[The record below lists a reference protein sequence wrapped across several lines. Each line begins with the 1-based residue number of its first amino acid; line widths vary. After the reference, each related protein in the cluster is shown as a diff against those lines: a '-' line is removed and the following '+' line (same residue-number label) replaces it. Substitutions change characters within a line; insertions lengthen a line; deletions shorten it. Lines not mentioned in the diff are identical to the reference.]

1 MENGAASSGQ
11 VRREGGVKEGLVER
25 YYLLGGGGG
34 GGGVVVVVVV
44 VVMVCVCVW
53 CEAQQVN

>member
-1 MENGAASSGQ
+1 MALPRPFRFVA
-11 VRREGGVKEGLVER
+11 RGVKAGLVVR

-34 GGGVVVVVVV
+34 GVVVVVVVVV

>member
-1 MENGAASSGQ
+1 MALPRP
-11 VRREGGVKEGLVER
+11 VRFVARGGLKRVWWQR

-34 GGGVVVVVVV
+34 GGGVVVVVV